1 MGKVLKSTYR
11 QPVTPEG
18 LKGIEEGT
26 LKWFDTEMFS
36 NVNTGILEQYL
47 NEKNASTG
55 FERSHFVWWKVA
67 IGIFIGC
74 IFAVINQYVGLK
86 VGIIVGG
93 TWYVAYLVGL
103 WGKWDPTEINIASG
117 AGTGTDRPATGF
129 VFTFPAIYLLA
140 KSMKYAVGV
149 DDSGRAEFLIDEIPN
164 VAIPMVAAMLG
175 AIMGVMYFV
184 VFRRVWLV
192 EDPLPMPGFEA
203 SVKLADIA
211 NDITKG
217 AAEHARRSIK
227 LVGTWAGIT
236 MFFTFLRD
244 FPIMANNHKSIYG
257 GSLYKETSTGVWENV
272 WEPEGKISFMNHH
285 LTSNN
290 YVDGDVMH
298 PYAGYT
304 HVGFNLTPIQ
314 LAIGWFMK
322 FRAAMLVS
330 LGSLITW
337 FVIIPLAVYIN
348 VPVFEP
354 LRDQH
359 FALQFYDEP
368 AMMAYAKVARII
380 AIGAILGG
388 GITALVKM
396 YRVFGKATEDMRCQF
411 KSMFGKGDD
420 DVERKDWVEGKGWYE
435 WPITHIPVMM
445 FIVFI
450 GVGAVFWT
458 GGYPFRQSFVFSFLL
473 VILTFFLGAIAVK
486 VMGETGTT
494 PVSGTSFIILLVLVS
509 VFKFMGTGTTTTLVM
524 ALVGTTVFGTSISL
538 AGDITHDFKIGI
550 YAGTRPYHL
559 VRGEITGII
568 PGAIIAAIA
577 ATVFSEGLA
586 TGEINLRA
594 PQANAFATF
603 AQMMAGGET
612 PWSFLLIGILIGVWA
627 EFATG
632 MGTAFGLGM
641 YLPMAITLPLLVGG
655 AARDYWTKN
664 VLEPKAKREGWDEHQ
679 KTLSTLQTYM
689 MATGLIVGE
698 ALMGTI
704 VAFWIIFL

>member
-1 MGKVLKSTYR
+1 MGKVIKSVYR
-11 QPVTPEG
+11 QPVTSKG
-18 LKGIEEGT
+18 LKNIEKGT
-26 LKWFDTEMFS
+26 LEWFDTDMFS
-36 NVNTGILEQYL
+36 NVNTGVLEQYL
-47 NEKNASTG
+47 NEKNAGEG
-55 FERSHFVWWKVA
+55 FDRSHFVWWKVA
-67 IGIFIGC
+67 VGICIGLL
-74 IFAVINQYVGLK
+74 FAVINQYVGLK

-103 WGKWDPTEINIASG
+103 MLKWDPTEINIASG

-140 KSMKYAVGV
+140 KSVTYAVG
-149 DDSGRAEFLIDEIPN
+149 GTEENPEFLIDEIPN

-211 NDITKG
+211 NDISTG
-217 AAEHARRSIK
+217 AVEHARRSIK
-227 LVGTWAGIT
+227 LVGTWTGLI
-236 MFFTFLRD
+236 MGFIFLRD
-244 FPIMANNHKSIYG
+244 FPIMDNNHKDIYG
-257 GSLYKETSTGVWENV
+257 GSAFDKDAGSVVWD
-272 WEPEGKISFMNHH
+272 PEEKISIMNHH
-285 LTSNN
+285 FTGNN
-290 YVDGDVMH
+290 YHDGDVVH
-298 PYAGYT
+298 PDDTYT
-304 HVGFNLTPIQ
+304 SVGFNLTPIQ
-314 LAIGWFMK
+314 LAIGLFMR

-330 LGSLITW
+330 MGSLITW
-337 FVIIPLAVYIN
+337 FIIIPMTVAFD
-348 VPVFEP
+348 VPVYLP
-354 LRDQH
+354 LSDAY
-359 FALQFYDEP
+359 FNVKGFDSP
-368 AMMAYAKVARII
+368 AFVAYAKVARII

-388 GITALVKM
+388 GLTALAKM
-396 YRVFGKATEDMRCQF
+396 WKVFGKATADMRALVVQ
-411 KSMFGKGDD
+411 GGD
-420 DVERKDWVEGKGWYE
+420 EEETKRLDWVEGKGWYE

-445 FIVFI
+445 GATFL
-450 GVGAVFWT
+450 GVGTIFFI
-458 GGYPFRQSFVFSFLL
+458 GGYPFWQSYVFSALL

-494 PVSGTSFIILLVLVS
+494 PVSGTSFIILIVLVS
-509 VFKFMGTGTTTTLVM
+509 VFKLMGTGTTTTLVM

-559 VRGEITGII
+559 VKGEITGII
-568 PGAIIAAIA
+568 PGTIVAAVA
-577 ATVFSEGLA
+577 ATIFSEGLA
-586 TGEINLRA
+586 TGDINLRA

-612 PWSFLLIGILIGVWA
+612 PWNFLFMGILIGIWA

-641 YLPMAITLPLLVGG
+641 YLPMAITLPLLLGG
-655 AARDYWTKN
+655 AAREYWTKTI
-664 VLEPKAKREGWDEHQ
+664 LEPKAKREGWDEHQ
-679 KTLSTLQTYM
+679 KTMVTLETYM
-689 MATGLIVGE
+689 VATGLIVGE

-704 VAFWIIFL
+704 VAFWIIFVL